1 MPSKIEY
8 NRIMR
13 NTLVLY
19 FRMFFQMVVY
29 LYTSRVLIEA
39 LGIIDYGIYD
49 VAASLVIGISFLNN
63 AMTTS
68 TQRFVTYSLGK
79 YGDNSSE
86 LQETVSTSL
95 VIHFL
100 IALLLIVIGGI
111 VGAFFFEHYAV
122 IPEGRSHTAL
132 TVFNLSL
139 LTTAITIIS
148 VPYNAMIIAYE
159 HMGAFSFISIL
170 DVSLKLVAV
179 LLLLYGEADKLL
191 FYAILILIETI
202 IIRVVYWGY
211 CRCQFKSSS
220 FSFSYN
226 KLLFKEMLGF
236 AGWSVFGNLAVVCY
250 TQGLNL
256 LLNMFGGPVLNA
268 ARGLAFQVQTATFAF
283 VSNFQMAMNPQI
295 TKSYAQNDLSGM
307 HQLICRSS
315 KFSFYLVW
323 LIVLP
328 LFIVLP
334 FVLEIW
340 QKEGNVPAYTV
351 QFSRILLL
359 VCLIE
364 ALANPLM
371 IGASAT
377 GKVKRYY
384 IIIGNTLLLI
394 MPLSY
399 FALKLGYTPSIVFVI
414 QLLILI
420 VAHIIRIKLCSDM
433 FSFSPSFYVRTVVV
447 KVILVSSVSALLPG
461 WYCWYIGS
469 LTFLSVMMICI
480 FSLLSSIIAIWMFGL
495 NRTEKQYIKEKL
507 FGLLKNKVK

>member
-1 MPSKIEY
+1 
-8 NRIMR
+8 MR

-100 IALLLIVIGGI
+100 IALLVIVIGGI

-122 IPEGRSHTAL
+122 IPEERFYTAL
-132 TVFNLSL
+132 TVFYLSL
-139 LTTAITIIS
+139 LTTAITIMS

-191 FYAILILIETI
+191 FYAILILVETI

-256 LLNMFGGPVLNA
+256 LLNMFGGAVLNA
-268 ARGLAFQVQTATFAF
+268 ARGIAFQVQTATFAF

-307 HQLICRSS
+307 HQLIFRSS
-315 KFSFYLVW
+315 KFSYYLVW

-328 LFIVLP
+328 LFITLP
-334 FVLEIW
+334 YVLELW
-340 QKEGNVPAYTV
+340 LKNVPLYAL

-377 GKVKRYY
+377 GRVRKYY
-384 IIIGNTLLLI
+384 IVIGSILLLI

-399 FALKLGYTPSIVFVI
+399 MTLKLGYTPSLVFIV
-414 QLLILI
+414 QLLILMLTH
-420 VAHIIRIKLCSDM
+420 VVRVKLCAAMYSFPSLLYVRAVIVKVLIVSFVSVLLPFIYTWYFDSKTLGHVITICM
-433 FSFSPSFYVRTVVV
+433 LTSFSSMLAMW
-447 KVILVSSVSALLPG
+447 IL
-461 WYCWYIGS
+461 
-469 LTFLSVMMICI
+469 
-480 FSLLSSIIAIWMFGL
+480 GL
-495 NRTEKQYIKEKL
+495 NEEEKRFIKEKI
-507 FGLLKNKVK
+507 FIVLKRKRS